1 MSEPTTTNASAAP
14 DKCSGCD
21 QTLDL
26 PMVCTG
32 CHTLQQTG
40 ELTYFELLGLDARFE
55 LDPAVLR
62 EHYLRLARE
71 IHPDRGGT
79 DGGPAAGPGDLE
91 RERLTARAN
100 EAYRTLASPVLR
112 AEYLLELS
120 GGQSAAQDKRV
131 PPELLTATLMIREEI
146 EEARAAG
153 NSALLAA
160 LLRKLTS
167 ERDRIVHT
175 VGELARL
182 LPGDAAIRGELR
194 LKLNSMRY
202 YDRMIEQIESD

>member
-40 ELTYFELLGLDARFE
+40 ELTYFELLGLDARFD

-71 IHPDRGGT
+71 IHPDRGG
-79 DGGPAAGPGDLE
+79 DAAGSSDLE

-131 PPELLTATLMIREEI
+131 APELLTATLMIREEI
-146 EEARAAG
+146 EEARSAG
-153 NSALLAA
+153 NSSLLAA